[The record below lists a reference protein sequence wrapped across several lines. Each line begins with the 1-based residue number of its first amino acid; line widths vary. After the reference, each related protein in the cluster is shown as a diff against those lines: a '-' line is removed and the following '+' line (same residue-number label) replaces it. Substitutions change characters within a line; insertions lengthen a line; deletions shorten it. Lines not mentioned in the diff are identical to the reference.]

1 MIVKFCIMKFRLYQ
15 ILHIAAIALLVMAL
29 IGNVAFFIGADGS
42 TSVLDNFKYAMPDG
56 SSSSSVVAL
65 GVVLIVAAVVNAFAL
80 LVSLFSNFALLKRCL
95 ILSMLVLA
103 GYYILLLVYS
113 FILIDESAVDMC
125 KGMFFPLAVLAANAL
140 AFVMTRREEARI
152 VAKALGFRLRD

>member
-1 MIVKFCIMKFRLYQ
+1 MKFRLYQ